1 VHQDTDTE
9 AMVYVRLLNESTD
22 VWRLVRATALPDGTF
37 RLLQPNGYDANAET
51 REFSHPQRCVALLRK
66 FTDGDEASSRSHVP
80 DRKIEMRG
88 LPRPSNAGTGAKTLI
103 SVKAAPRERAS
114 VDSRNVGRILRLARG
129 PARDIRQ
136 PAWHNRPDLIKAP
149 AISAAVRSVLLFHRR
164 ADALGKC
171 LSARLI
177 AFDDALI
184 FVSKSN
190 GPPRP
195 PGLRISGN
203 RFRSVYGL
211 RSRLLRWRGARQQ

>member
-1 VHQDTDTE
+1 
-9 AMVYVRLLNESTD
+9 
-22 VWRLVRATALPDGTF
+22 
-37 RLLQPNGYDANAET
+37 
-51 REFSHPQRCVALLRK
+51 
-66 FTDGDEASSRSHVP
+66 
-80 DRKIEMRG
+80 
-88 LPRPSNAGTGAKTLI
+88 
-103 SVKAAPRERAS
+103 
-114 VDSRNVGRILRLARG
+114 LRLARG

-203 RFRSVYGL
+203 RFRSVYSL
-211 RSRLLRWRGARQQ
+211 RSRLLRWRGARQQWKHGDDGRQAHERALPLEWRFFDNNWPMRSTSSVHPDCLRQTHVVTQSIPLRCPLMRP